1 MAQNCRHTRSGA
13 IAVTRGTMGPIAAVV
28 VNYRSAAYLA
38 ECIPALFAAG
48 VKHVVIVEN
57 GSGPAERERLGES
70 FGNNER
76 ISLCFSDR
84 NLGFGAGV
92 NLGVQS
98 VPPGFR
104 EGFLWIVNPD
114 TVVGVKAAVLLAEAL
129 WNDRADIVSP
139 MIYLADGKTIWYA
152 GGEIELRG
160 GLTRHGM
167 KVPVRQGDVSPVGFM
182 TGAAPMMARATWDSL
197 DGFREDL
204 FLYWE
209 DTDLSLR
216 ARAQSLR
223 LAVVTDARICHNV
236 GGSGD
241 ADGKSAA
248 YYYYMNRNR
257 LIVCG
262 DFAPKMTILAG
273 NGLRNTLRLWKA
285 ALREGTDP
293 WLKFRA
299 CISGTY
305 AGVLGETG
313 PREVDEHRRK

>member
-1 MAQNCRHTRSGA
+1 VVS
-13 IAVTRGTMGPIAAVV
+13 RGDRGPIAAVV
-28 VNYRSAAYLA
+28 VNYKSAAFLD

-57 GSGPAERERLGES
+57 GSGSAERELLGEA
-70 FGNNER
+70 FGSNEC
-76 ISLCFSDR
+76 ISLRFSDR
-84 NLGFGAGV
+84 NIGFGAGV

-114 TVVGVKAAVLLAEAL
+114 TVVGEQAAELLAEAL
-129 WNDRADIVSP
+129 WSDRADIVSP
-139 MIYLADGKTIWYA
+139 MIYLADGKTVWYA
-152 GGEIELRG
+152 GGEIELSG
-160 GLTRHGM
+160 GLTRHRLQ
-167 KVPVRQGDVSPVGFM
+167 VPVGQGSVFPVGFM
-182 TGAAPMMARATWDSL
+182 TGAAPMMAKATWDSL

-216 ARAQSLR
+216 ARAQNLR
-223 LAVVTDARICHNV
+223 MAVISDARICHNV

-241 ADGKSAA
+241 ANGKSAA
-248 YYYYMNRNR
+248 YYYYMSRNR

-262 DFAPKMTILAG
+262 AFAPKRTIFAG

-305 AGVLGETG
+305 AGFRGTTG
-313 PREVDEHRRK
+313 PRAADKNGR